1 MLDNRLGLLE
11 DLASGAAPFQLAS
24 EPVADGGFL
33 QVHRWRMTKKAE
45 QRLTAYDPVA
55 VEDDGDC
62 GDWGWEAE
70 KRLDALYEI
79 IDGLPPLQELRMRA
93 WLRR

>member
-1 MLDNRLGLLE
+1 M
-11 DLASGAAPFQLAS
+11 
-24 EPVADGGFL
+24 
-33 QVHRWRMTKKAE
+33 
-45 QRLTAYDPVA
+45 AYNPVA

-79 IDGLPPLQELRMRA
+79 IDGLPPLQETPNACLASSLSRYQMMSA
-93 WLRR
+93 PTMV

>member
-1 MLDNRLGLLE
+1 MSSDYGFCELVSISRECFQTFVKPNLSFD
-11 DLASGAAPFQLAS
+11 APKSGS
-24 EPVADGGFL
+24 MYV
-33 QVHRWRMTKKAE
+33 
-45 QRLTAYDPVA
+45 TAYNPVA

-70 KRLDALYEI
+70 RRLDALYEI